1 MIDKKLLLIAALLLA
16 SCTSD
21 LMTEG
26 SDGGSQNTAASHK
39 IVNTSIDAEAGSLL
53 VYFDD
58 AAIGSLEQAAEA
70 AAKTRSVATRAGI
83 VSVDEILSELNVSS
97 LNRLFPVD
105 TRNEERT
112 RAAGLHRWYE
122 LQFDTE
128 VDLDLAAQ
136 KLSAV
141 AEVANIQFNT
151 KLEKMWDG
159 KATPLRSRHVGRHTF
174 DRMAVQRP
182 GIEAPVAL
190 YQQRRQGRG
199 TDRARRC
206 GHQRGRGMET
216 HGRRS
221 QDHRSRSRRR
231 REIYAPRPGCEHVGQ
246 HQGDDRNHGRR

>member
-1 MIDKKLLLIAALLLA
+1 
-16 SCTSD
+16 
-21 LMTEG
+21 MTDAT
-26 SDGGSQNTAASHK
+26 DGGSQIPATSHK

-141 AEVANIQFNT
+141 AESGEHPVQHEARKNVGRQGHPAPF
-151 KLEKMWDG
+151 G
-159 KATPLRSRHVGRHTF
+159 CARHVGRHTF

>member
-1 MIDKKLLLIAALLLA
+1 MIDKKLLLITALLLA

-21 LMTEG
+21 PMTDAT
-26 SDGGSQNTAASHK
+26 DGGSQIPATSHK

-70 AAKTRSVATRAGI
+70 ATRAGI

-112 RAAGLHRWYE
+112 RAAGLHKWYE

-141 AEVANIQFNT
+141 AEVANI
-151 KLEKMWDG
+151 
-159 KATPLRSRHVGRHTF
+159 RSSKKCGTARPPRSVRMRPPCRQTHVRSYGRST
-174 DRMAVQRP
+174 
-182 GIEAPVAL
+182 
-190 YQQRRQGRG
+190 
-199 TDRARRC
+199 T
-206 GHQRGRGMET
+206 
-216 HGRRS
+216 
-221 QDHRSRSRRR
+221 
-231 REIYAPRPGCEHVGQ
+231 
-246 HQGDDRNHGRR
+246 RN